1 MPAEEKK
8 PVDNSKQSVLDRVWV
23 VVMSIVYEILD
34 DFTEVPRQ
42 DQNEDPE
49 ADTLSPTKYVLNLV
63 ITPV

>member
-1 MPAEEKK
+1 M
-8 PVDNSKQSVLDRVWV
+8 DNSKQSVLDRVWV

-49 ADTLSPTKYVLNLV
+49 ADTLSPTKYVLYLI